1 MTDVFIGLASA
12 LWLGILTSI
21 SPCPLASNV
30 AAVSFLSNKITHPAL
45 VFISGVAYTIGR
57 MVAYVLLSWIIINS
71 FLSLPQA
78 AQFLQRYTGKALG
91 PLFIITGFILLDIIS
106 FRLPKLKL
114 PARHHNKLV
123 ESGVPGA
130 FLLGF
135 ILALAFCPIS
145 AALYFG
151 SLLPL
156 TVNSKN
162 GMFMPFIYGIGTGLP
177 VLIFAFAIA
186 LGVKSLSH
194 WFDRVKG
201 FEYYTRKITGVIFIL
216 VGLYYTGIYI
226 LRLF

>member
-57 MVAYVLLSWIIINS
+57 MVAYVLLSWILISS

-78 AQFLQRYTGKALG
+78 AQFLQRYTGKALA

-114 PARHHNKLV
+114 SARHHNKLV

>member
-57 MVAYVLLSWIIINS
+57 MVAYVLLSWIIISS

>member
-57 MVAYVLLSWIIINS
+57 MVAYVLLSWIIISS

-226 LRLF
+226 LGLF

>member
-57 MVAYVLLSWIIINS
+57 MVAYVLLSWIIISS

-114 PARHHNKLV
+114 SARHHNKLV

>member
-21 SPCPLASNV
+21 SPCPLASNI

-57 MVAYVLLSWIIINS
+57 MVAYVLLSWIIISS

-78 AQFLQRYTGKALG
+78 AQFLQRYTSKALG

-114 PARHHNKLV
+114 SARHHNKLV

-156 TVNSKN
+156 TANSKN

-201 FEYYTRKITGVIFIL
+201 FEYYTRKITGVVFIL

-226 LRLF
+226 LGLF